1 MKTVEKEFVTNL
13 KNILANKN
21 FSVQNKY
28 FVNRV
33 VDIFNSEKMN
43 SINIINLN
51 DFSILLDYFN
61 YEDYNRGL
69 LIVKVMINNFKIID
83 SKPYSKIDFF
93 KYHDIYEKRNITLEQ
108 FILDVKYLINSED
121 VELNKYHY
129 EIFKMLQCEEKN
141 RLNNVKE
148 AKKIKDAYDN
158 LDVEEIIKYF
168 KSINL
173 SKKDIDGVK
182 VYLESVKDKKH
193 SNHLILTMDLKV
205 NPIKLGYTNKEI
217 KDMENKLN
225 NKLKEIDKNKIK
237 ITVRDYLK
245 YIKYI
250 IILEKENKACDAD
263 IDRLYDALEIS
274 EDMYA
279 FLINKAKTLM
289 KTNKSID
296 IQNILQDI
304 DDVENIM
311 KYCDDK
317 DKNDFNILLKNM
329 YENLYN
335 LEAYNH
341 NYERKLCN

>member
-274 EDMYA
+274 EDMYE
-279 FLINKAKTLM
+279 I
-289 KTNKSID
+289 
-296 IQNILQDI
+296 
-304 DDVENIM
+304 
-311 KYCDDK
+311 
-317 DKNDFNILLKNM
+317 KN
-329 YENLYN
+329 
-335 LEAYNH
+335 
-341 NYERKLCN
+341 